1 MFNVGDRVRLLQ
13 GETGN
18 ECLRTGATG
27 TICDGIIPR
36 PGVKWDGFHAGW
48 GEDGDCWRVDREI
61 LELVP
66 SGTPIEVAYTTR
78 PVVAEW
84 WNEYIYE
91 YKWLSEYKSSIY
103 LSRHPLIHVNPATIK
118 EG

>member
-27 TICDGIIPR
+27 TIRDGLIHR

-78 PVVAEW
+78 PVTARMLNLFEFYGAFSGQVAG
-84 WNEYIYE
+84 
-91 YKWLSEYKSSIY
+91 
-103 LSRHPLIHVNPATIK
+103 IHVNPATIK
-118 EG
+118 EEA